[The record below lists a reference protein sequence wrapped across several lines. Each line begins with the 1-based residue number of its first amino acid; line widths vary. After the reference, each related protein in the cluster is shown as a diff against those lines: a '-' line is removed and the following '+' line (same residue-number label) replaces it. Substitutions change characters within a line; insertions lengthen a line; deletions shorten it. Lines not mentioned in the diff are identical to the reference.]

1 MLSTKIEQLRGLTWA
16 QVRNLFKFAARRI
29 DEERL
34 PQVAGSLTFTTVLA
48 LVPVATIAFALFTA
62 FPIFNTFRTSL
73 EAYFIQNLMPKA
85 ISDTILNYINLF
97 ASKSKGVS
105 ALGGVVLIA
114 TAITTMSTIERVFNQ
129 IWRVK
134 SKRPLSRSVLVYWA
148 AITFGPF
155 LIGMSITVTASF
167 FKAAHGAVIPI
178 SFVSALFSTIES
190 VLLTTGA
197 FTLLYVV
204 VPNRVVDWRDAA
216 WGGLLAGVAFEIAK
230 RLFAVYITK
239 FPTYT
244 MVYGAI
250 AAIPI
255 FLLWIYLLWMITL
268 LGAVVA
274 AALPVVKYERWWHVE
289 SPGSAFID
297 AMAVLQVLHDA
308 RTSGS
313 TAEVNVTKI
322 RAKTKLGF
330 DEAEKLLQKMLEA
343 GWVGCYKPETP
354 VHTQWGKHITEGL
367 DRWTLL
373 VNPHQLKVA
382 DVYRLFVFN
391 APSNNALARQ
401 VESAIEQ
408 GLNQTLDEH
417 FYQR

>member
-1 MLSTKIEQLRGLTWA
+1 MLSTKIEQLRGLTWS

-48 LVPVATIAFALFTA
+48 LVPMATIAFALFTA
-62 FPIFNTFRTSL
+62 FPIFNSFRTSL

-105 ALGGVVLIA
+105 AIGGMALIA
-114 TAITTMSTIERVFNQ
+114 TAITTMATIERVFNQ

-134 SKRPLSRSVLVYWA
+134 TKRPLSRSLLVYWA

-167 FKAAHGAVIPI
+167 FKAAHGAVMPI
-178 SFVSALFSTIES
+178 SFVSALFSTVES

-216 WGGLLAGVAFEIAK
+216 WGGLLAGVAFEFAK

-244 MVYGAI
+244 MVYGTI

-274 AALPVVKYERWWHVE
+274 AALPVVKYERWWHIE
-289 SPGSAFID
+289 SPGGAFID

-308 RTSGS
+308 RTAGA
-313 TAEVNVTKI
+313 TAEVTITKI

-330 DEAEKLLQKMLEA
+330 DEAEKLLQKMLDA
-343 GWVGCYKPETP
+343 GWVGCYKSDAP
-354 VHTQWGKHITEGL
+354 VKAHWGKHITEGL
-367 DRWTLL
+367 DRWVLL
-373 VNPHQLKVA
+373 ANPQQLKVA

-391 APSNNALARQ
+391 APNNNVLARQ

-408 GLNQTLDEH
+408 GLNQTLDAH
-417 FYQR
+417 FYQH